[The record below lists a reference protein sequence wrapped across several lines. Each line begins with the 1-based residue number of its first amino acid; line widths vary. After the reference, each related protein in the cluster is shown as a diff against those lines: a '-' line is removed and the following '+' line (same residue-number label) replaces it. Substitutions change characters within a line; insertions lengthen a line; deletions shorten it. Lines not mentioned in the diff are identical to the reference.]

1 MSNNEAVVLVI
12 DDVSAIIEELLTFME
27 LHGIPALGVSDLD
40 QAISALELNSG
51 IKVLACDVR
60 LGRESGL
67 SIVSRLHNH
76 PSLSRRDFRFL
87 FMTGDQIMADV
98 DAITTD
104 CMILTKPVQPQ
115 LLMGTV
121 QQMLRDA
128 RAVADE
134 KGVQ

>member
-1 MSNNEAVVLVI
+1 MSNNEAIVLVI

-40 QAISALELNSG
+40 QAIAALELNSG
-51 IKVLACDVR
+51 IKLLACDVR

-67 SIVSRLHNH
+67 SVVSRLRDH

-104 CMILTKPVQPQ
+104 YMVMTKPVQPQ

-128 RAVADE
+128 GAVADE
-134 KGVQ
+134 KGMQ